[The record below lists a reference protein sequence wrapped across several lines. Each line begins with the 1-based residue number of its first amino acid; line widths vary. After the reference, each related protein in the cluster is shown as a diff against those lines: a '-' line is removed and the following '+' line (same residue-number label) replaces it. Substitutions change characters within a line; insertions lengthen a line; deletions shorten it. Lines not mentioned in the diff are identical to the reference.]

1 MLTNTH
7 FQVPHQKRK
16 KKEAFI
22 HSCPL
27 HFTVTKYYIL
37 GQKVEHMRNPPL
49 ITAEES
55 TSWNTIL
62 TQKLKPPS
70 LAQQYY
76 IYTKLPQTPTKH
88 KLLFHES
95 KKELPSAIRQSKTD
109 NI

>member
-1 MLTNTH
+1 M
-7 FQVPHQKRK
+7 
-16 KKEAFI
+16 
-22 HSCPL
+22 
-27 HFTVTKYYIL
+27 TKDYIL

-95 KKELPSAIRQSKTD
+95 KKELPLGNQRQTTFEHTKQDIPTKH
-109 NI
+109 N